1 MIGQEAETWPR
12 EIAAGGRDGDAAWL
26 GPRRMVAR
34 LLSRLLRAGSC
45 GWDELDAELARCR
58 GPVTF
63 WWRDDDAVAL
73 TPALSMLL
81 GLRAELALPL
91 ALAVI
96 PAQAQP
102 SLAARLED
110 EIDIMVLQHGW
121 DHVNHAPSRAQ
132 RSEFPPGR
140 RPDAVRVQLTEGR
153 RRLEDLFRQ
162 RFLPVLVPPFNA
174 LAREAVEPVRASGLR
189 HLSLAT
195 DFAGLGLPSRN
206 VHVDVIDWRE
216 IGAVPVEAAVRPLLL
231 ALKLRRFGVTPAA
244 QPIGIM
250 THHLV
255 HDTAAWSLAR
265 ALLTRL
271 KAHPHAV
278 FAPVESI
285 FS

>member
-1 MIGQEAETWPR
+1 
-12 EIAAGGRDGDAAWL
+12 
-26 GPRRMVAR
+26 MVAR
-34 LLSRLLRAGSC
+34 VLSRLLRAGSC
-45 GWDELDAELARCR
+45 GWAELDAELGRCR
-58 GPVTF
+58 APITF

-73 TPALSMLL
+73 TPALSTLL

-102 SLAARLED
+102 SLAARLDD
-110 EIDIMVLQHGW
+110 EIDVMVLQHGW
-121 DHVNHAPSRAQ
+121 DHVNHAPARAQ

-174 LAREAVEPVRASGLR
+174 LARDAVGAVRASGLQ
-189 HLSLAT
+189 HLSLST

-206 VHVDVIDWRE
+206 VHADLVDWRE
-216 IGAVPVEAAVRPLLL
+216 TCAVSVEAAIRPLLL
-231 ALKLRRFGVTPAA
+231 ALKLRRFGVTPAT

-255 HDTAAWSLAR
+255 HDAATWSLAR
-265 ALLTRL
+265 ELLKRL
-271 KAHPHAV
+271 KAHPNAV
-278 FAPVESI
+278 FVPVESV